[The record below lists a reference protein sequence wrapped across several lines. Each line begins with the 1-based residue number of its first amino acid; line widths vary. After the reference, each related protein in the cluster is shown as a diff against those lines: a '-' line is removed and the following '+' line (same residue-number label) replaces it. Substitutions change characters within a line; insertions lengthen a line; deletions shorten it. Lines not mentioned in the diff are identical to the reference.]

1 MKSRHLGRIVA
12 GLAAVLIAV
21 PCMAGGLDLIKKGQ
35 EDEKAGNRNAALEA
49 YSQAIRAG
57 DLTAAHLSFAYF
69 KRGSVHGFLGNNI
82 NGIGDFSKS
91 IELNPK
97 FGAAYSLRGYLRGVV
112 GQYESAEKD
121 HQTAVELAR
130 DQGWADYLPWVLQ
143 HYADLF
149 RRRGEF
155 NKALEYCEK
164 ALQVRPYSTVY
175 FRRAWIYLDMGRS
188 AQAKTE
194 FDMFEKEMK
203 RQGTSYDVFW
213 PDERGAI
220 SRLRELR

>member
-1 MKSRHLGRIVA
+1 MKSSHLGKIIA

-21 PCMAGGLDLIKKGQ
+21 PCLAGGLDLIRKGQ
-35 EDEKAGNRNAALEA
+35 EAEKAGNRNAALEA
-49 YSQAIRAG
+49 YGQAIQAG
-57 DLTAAHLSFAYF
+57 DLTAARLSFAYF
-69 KRGSVHGFLGNNI
+69 RRGSVHGFLGNNI
-82 NGIGDFSKS
+82 NGIDDFSKS

-97 FGAAYSLRGYLRGVV
+97 NGPAYSLRGYLRGVV
-112 GQYESAEKD
+112 GQYEPAEKD
-121 HQTAVELAR
+121 HQAAVELAR
-130 DQGWADYLPWVLQ
+130 GQSWADYLPWVLQ

-149 RRRGEF
+149 RRKGEF

-175 FRRAWIYLDMGRS
+175 FRRAWIYLDMGRN
-188 AQAKTE
+188 ALAKTE
-194 FDMFEKEMK
+194 FNRFEEEMK